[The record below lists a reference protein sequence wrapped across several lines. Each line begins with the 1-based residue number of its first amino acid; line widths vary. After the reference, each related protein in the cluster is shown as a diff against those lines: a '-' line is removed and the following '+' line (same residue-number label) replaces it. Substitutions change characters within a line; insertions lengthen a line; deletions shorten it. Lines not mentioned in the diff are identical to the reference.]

1 MFTPVRVAACSFRPR
16 KFDPAANA
24 ERLEVLFRRAA
35 AAGAQLAV
43 APEGALD
50 GYVVMPI
57 IEGAEPAERMRE
69 AAVSIRGPE
78 VERFR
83 ALARELGMCL
93 AFGLAERSGGD
104 VYNCALFLDAE
115 GRIRGRYRK
124 LQLAEGYHESWWFNR
139 LGGPLTGVRHAVRQV
154 RRADL
159 Q

>member
-16 KFDPAANA
+16 EFDPAANA
-24 ERLEVLFRRAA
+24 ERLEALFRRAA

-57 IEGAEPAERMRE
+57 IEGAAPAERMRK

-83 ALARELGMCL
+83 GLATELGMCL
-93 AFGLAERSGGD
+93 AFGVAERRGGD
-104 VYNCALFLDAE
+104 VYNCALYLDAD
-115 GRIRGRYRK
+115 GRIRGKYRK
-124 LQLAEGYHESWWFNR
+124 LQFAEG
-139 LGGPLTGVRHAVRQV
+139 
-154 RRADL
+154 
-159 Q
+159 